1 MLEYRNLFLKK
12 EINDMMSF
20 LFKQKQS
27 KAKQNKKS
35 DPVRELDFLLAFRCH
50 SSHLRYLAE

>member
-1 MLEYRNLFLKK
+1 MV
-12 EINDMMSF
+12 SF

-35 DPVRELDFLLAFRCH
+35 DPVRELDFLPALRCH